1 MPSLHSRYDS
11 DEAQW
16 NAVVAKDP
24 RADGR
29 FVFSVFT
36 TGIYCRPSC
45 ASRPALRKHVRFHAT
60 PEAAEAAGFRPCKR
74 CRPGV
79 GEPTLAESR
88 SAAVSKACRLIE
100 HSESA
105 PSLAL
110 LARHVGISPHHFHR
124 LFKSVTGLTPKAY
137 AAARRGRD
145 VREELTKSATVTEA
159 IHAAGFGSGSRFYER
174 ADETLG
180 MKPAVF
186 RDGGTGETIRFAT
199 APCSLGTVLVASS
212 EKGIC
217 AIALGEAAEP
227 LVGNLRETFPKAQ
240 VIEAD
245 RAFGKTVAQVVR
257 AIDTKEDRFDLPLD
271 IRGTAFQQRVWQ
283 ALLRIPSGKTATYAE
298 IAALLG
304 TPKAVRAVAGACA
317 ANRIAVVI
325 PCHRVVR
332 SDGSLSGYR
341 WKVPRKKALL
351 EKEAD

>member
-1 MPSLHSRYDS
+1 MHTRYDS

-16 NAVVAKDP
+16 EAVVAKDP
-24 RADGR
+24 RADGH
-29 FVFSVFT
+29 FVFSVST
-36 TGIYCRPSC
+36 TGVYCRPSC
-45 ASRPALRKHVRFHAT
+45 ASRPALRKNLRFHAT
-60 PEAAEAAGFRPCKR
+60 PGAAEAAGFRPCKR
-74 CRPGV
+74 CRPGI
-79 GEPTLAESR
+79 GEPTLAASHA
-88 SAAVSKACRLIE
+88 AAVSKACRLIE
-100 HSESA
+100 TSESA

-137 AAARRGRD
+137 AAARRGRS
-145 VREELTKSATVTEA
+145 VRKELTKSTTVTEA

-174 ADETLG
+174 AAETLG
-180 MKPAVF
+180 MRPAAF

-199 APCSLGTVLVASS
+199 APCTLGTVLVAAS

-217 AIALGEAAEP
+217 AITLGDASAP
-227 LVGNLRETFPKAQ
+227 LVRDLRETFSKAQ

-245 RAFGKTVAQVVR
+245 PAFGKTVAQIVR
-257 AIDTKEDRFDLPLD
+257 AIDTKEERFDLPLD

-298 IAALLG
+298 VAAMLG
-304 TPKAVRAVAGACA
+304 APKAVRAVAGACA

-332 SDGSLSGYR
+332 SDGLLAGYR
-341 WKVPRKKALL
+341 WKSERKKALL
-351 EKEAD
+351 EKESRAKR